1 MPQQSARRIALSAL
15 RKWETGHRFADAIL
29 HELLAIN
36 PLPASDRAFVTEL
49 FYGVLRNLTLLD
61 FWIDLLRDGR
71 LDRATRDLLRLGLYQ
86 LFMLRT
92 PEHAAVYET
101 VHLSNAN
108 QRTLINGVLRT
119 AQRRR
124 DELQAEAAAQPLE
137 IRTSHPAFLIARWR
151 KRFGA
156 EIVEAMCEWNNS
168 PAPVYVRINQIKI
181 QPKEFLRQYSSA
193 STLPGYPDFIELS
206 GIPIDAIERGF
217 CYIQDPSTTIACQ
230 LLDAQ
235 PGENVLDVCAA
246 PGGKT
251 AIIAQQMLNRGA
263 IVACDRDQ
271 HRVERLAENLHRLGV
286 QVAMV
291 TQRDWTR
298 DSADPLPLNQ
308 FDRILLDAPCSNTGV
323 MRRRVDVRWRLKP
336 DDFARMQNQQL
347 ALARSALRFLK
358 PDGVFIYSTCS
369 MELEEN
375 EQVVAGIGAEF
386 PQLALMEQTSVTPF
400 RDGFDGAF
408 AAKFIGRG

>member
-1 MPQQSARRIALSAL
+1 MPQQSARSIALSAL
-15 RKWETGHRFADAIL
+15 REWETGRRFADAIL
-29 HELLAIN
+29 HELLATN
-36 PLPASDRAFVTEL
+36 PLPTSDRAFVTEL

-61 FWIDLLRDGR
+61 FWIDLLRDGK
-71 LDRATRDLLRLGLYQ
+71 LDRATRDLLRLGFYQ
-86 LFMLRT
+86 LFMLRI

-101 VHLSNAN
+101 VHLANAN

-124 DELQAEAAAQPLE
+124 DELQAESATQPLE
-137 IRTSHPAFLIARWR
+137 IRTSHPAFLIARW
-151 KRFGA
+151 KKHFGA

-168 PAPVYVRINQIKI
+168 PAPVYARINQLKI

-193 STLPGYPDFIELS
+193 STLPGYPDFIELN
-206 GIPIDAIERGF
+206 GIPVDAIERGY
-217 CYIQDPSTTIACQ
+217 CYIQDPSTILACQ

-235 PGENVLDVCAA
+235 PGESVLDVCAA

-251 AIIAQQMLNRGA
+251 AIIAQQMQNRGV

-271 HRVERLAENLHRLGV
+271 HRAERLTENLRRLGI
-286 QVAMV
+286 QIATVAP
-291 TQRDWTR
+291 RDWMKEK
-298 DSADPLPLNQ
+298 ADPLPLNQ
-308 FDRILLDAPCSNTGV
+308 FDRVLLDAPCSNTGV

-358 PDGVFIYSTCS
+358 PNGVFIYSTCS
-369 MELEEN
+369 LEPEEN
-375 EQVVAGIGAEF
+375 KQAAAGIRAEF
-386 PQLALMEQTSVTPF
+386 PKLKLMEQTSVTPF

-408 AAKFIGRG
+408 AAKFIDGG